1 MRGLLIQQF
10 WLDKIFQGKKTWEI
24 RGSNTHIRGRIGLI
38 ESGSGL
44 VKGTCDLVDVI
55 GPLSLA
61 ELRENLSKHCMTLD
75 DLREGS
81 RYPKPFA
88 WVLRDAKALRNP
100 VPYKHPQGAVIW
112 VKLGISVSRRLK

>member
-1 MRGLLIQQF
+1 MRGLLIRQF

-38 ESGSGL
+38 RSGSGR
-44 VKGTCDLVDVI
+44 VVGTCDLVGVE

-61 ELRENLSKHCMTLD
+61 DLRRNVSKHMAPLSELRKP
-75 DLREGS
+75 LR
-81 RYPKPFA
+81 YKQTYA
-88 WVLRDAKALRNP
+88 WVLKNAKALRKS

-112 VKLGISVSRRLK
+112 VKLADSVSRMVK